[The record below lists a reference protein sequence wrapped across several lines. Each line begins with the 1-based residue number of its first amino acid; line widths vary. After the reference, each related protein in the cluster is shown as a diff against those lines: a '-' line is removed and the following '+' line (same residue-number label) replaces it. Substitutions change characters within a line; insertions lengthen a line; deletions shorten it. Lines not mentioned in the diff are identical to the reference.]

1 MTLQPPAPPLVTATP
16 PGPSGPIRLRLALP
30 LALLAGVA
38 LLLSLPPYDL
48 WWLAPAAVALL
59 AAAVHRRRLRA
70 GAGLGFLAGLVLY
83 LPLLDWT
90 RPAAGPAPWA
100 LLSLAQAGYLAL
112 LGVASAWLS
121 PLIDRRRALWP
132 LLTGLLWVTQE
143 AFRDRAPFG
152 GFPWGRLAFAQADA
166 PFARL
171 AALGGAPLVTFAV
184 AWSGALLGLAVAAA
198 LNHRVLPAVAPSRRR
213 AVARTAVPALA
224 VAAACAACGLLVPLP
239 TEGRPV
245 RVAGVQGDVPEA
257 GLEFNAERRAVLDN
271 HARATLA
278 LADRVR
284 AGTAQRPDVVIW
296 PENASDLDPYR
307 EADAR
312 SVIDAAVDTVGVPV
326 LVGAVLAEPADQLTN
341 ASIVWT
347 PGAGPGERYAKRHPV
362 PFGEYI
368 PYRSFFRHLSSKV
381 DLVRRDFAA
390 GSRVGTLDLGAVR
403 AGVSICFEVAYDD
416 LVRDTVRDGA
426 DLLVVQTNNATFGYT
441 DEAAQQLAM
450 SRLRAVEHG
459 RAVAHVST
467 VGISA
472 LIAPDGSELARS
484 GLFTPAVLEA
494 TLPRRSQLTVADRVG
509 GWPEAVLTLA
519 GLVGALALTLGG
531 RGRRRSGPLESSS
544 RGARDAAARVL
555 TEAG

>member
-1 MTLQPPAPPLVTATP
+1 M
-16 PGPSGPIRLRLALP
+16 
-30 LALLAGVA
+30 
-38 LLLSLPPYDL
+38 
-48 WWLAPAAVALL
+48 
-59 AAAVHRRRLRA
+59 HR
-70 GAGLGFLAGLVLY
+70 
-83 LPLLDWT
+83 PE
-90 RPAAGPAPWA
+90 
-100 LLSLAQAGYLAL
+100 
-112 LGVASAWLS
+112 
-121 PLIDRRRALWP
+121 LI
-132 LLTGLLWVTQE
+132 
-143 AFRDRAPFG
+143 
-152 GFPWGRLAFAQADA
+152 
-166 PFARL
+166 
-171 AALGGAPLVTFAV
+171 
-184 AWSGALLGLAVAAA
+184 
-198 LNHRVLPAVAPSRRR
+198 
-213 AVARTAVPALA
+213 
-224 VAAACAACGLLVPLP
+224 
-239 TEGRPV
+239 
-245 RVAGVQGDVPEA
+245 
-257 GLEFNAERRAVLDN
+257 
-271 HARATLA
+271 A

-307 EADAR
+307 EADAH
-312 SVIDAAVDTVGVPV
+312 SVIDTAVDAVGVPV

-381 DLVRRDFAA
+381 DLVRRDFAG

-450 SRLRAVEHG
+450 SRVRAVEHG

-472 LIAPDGSELARS
+472 LISPDGSELARS
-484 GLFTPAVLEA
+484 GLFAPAVLEA

-509 GWPEAVLTLA
+509 SWPEAVLTLA
-519 GLVGALALTLGG
+519 GLLGALALTLGG
-531 RGRRRSGPLESSS
+531 RGRRRRGPLESSS
-544 RGARDAAARVL
+544 RGARDAGARVL
-555 TEAG
+555 SEAG